1 LYNWLKKILI
11 KDNTKL
17 EEDVDGIYYNQEGK
31 KGSISI
37 VLNDIIKFQG
47 INLISGYLKKFN
59 TFLENSILFPVLF
72 SKI

>member
-17 EEDVDGIYYNQEGK
+17 EKDVDGIYYNQEGK
-31 KGSISI
+31 EGSISI

-47 INLISGYLKKFN
+47 INLISG
-59 TFLENSILFPVLF
+59 
-72 SKI
+72 